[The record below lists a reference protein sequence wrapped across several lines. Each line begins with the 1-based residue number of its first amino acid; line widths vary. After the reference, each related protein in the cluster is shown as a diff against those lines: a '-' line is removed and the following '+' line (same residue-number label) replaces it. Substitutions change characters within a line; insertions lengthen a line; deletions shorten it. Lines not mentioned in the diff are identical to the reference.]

1 MTDRQTTPRGT
12 TMTRIRR
19 TSLGPG
25 LAAAALGALALAA
38 SAAAPATVEA
48 QPATPEIAESTIS
61 VGSGAASLELELA
74 DGATHTIEFRDGRVL
89 LDGEELGSYE
99 PGGALE
105 RSWRDLLADA
115 MREAPAFEMT
125 AEGLRGWDPPAD
137 GPSAGAAAELT
148 DRLDGILRAEPSDR
162 AEDTVSMEGPGGDAV
177 SLAPGRLS
185 FERLAERLGRL
196 QGALDRLGSEAREAG
211 EEVAL
216 VVHDDYEI
224 VEGRS
229 VDGNLALL
237 GGDLA
242 LRGTVRGDVLVLDG
256 TLTLG
261 PTARVDGDVL
271 QVGGDVRRQGGT
283 VTGELLSV
291 QALDGEAAP
300 PAPAEAGDGRDFE
313 DRVEERVRERV
324 RELRDRGEPG
334 FFGGIVRNVGR
345 AVGGVV
351 GWIGVFLMLGLAG
364 VLAVYFVRPRLEVV
378 ADTARHAFGRSFGVG
393 LAGGFLFFPVLLI
406 LVVAV
411 ITWLVIPFYLVAA
424 ALGLLGGLL
433 AVGHAAGEMLA
444 RRRFRYEWMERLRRS
459 NSYYYVLS
467 GLAALLLPF
476 ALAEAL
482 HLFGSWL
489 DPLRGFILFVAITLL
504 SVAVTTGFGA
514 VLLSRGG
521 ERSEYAKP
529 AGEAT
534 ATEPDGGVR

>member
-1 MTDRQTTPRGT
+1 MTTT
-12 TMTRIRR
+12 RR
-19 TSLGPG
+19 TPLGPRPVAPV
-25 LAAAALGALALAA
+25 LAALALAVFAAPPA
-38 SAAAPATVEA
+38 SAEA
-48 QPATPEIAESTIS
+48 QTAAPEIAESTIS
-61 VGSGAASLELELA
+61 VGSGAASLELELEA
-74 DGATHTIEFRDGRVL
+74 GGAHTVEFRDGRVRF
-89 LDGEELGSYE
+89 DGEELGAYE

-105 RSWRDLLADA
+105 RSWRDLLAA
-115 MREAPAFEMT
+115 ATRESPAFEMT
-125 AEGLRGWDPPAD
+125 AERLRGWDPPAD
-137 GPSAGAAAELT
+137 GPSASTAAELT
-148 DRLDGILRAEPSDR
+148 ERLDEILRAEPPVRSD
-162 AEDTVSMEGPGGDAV
+162 DTVSMEGPGGDAV

-211 EEVAL
+211 EDLAL

-224 VEGRS
+224 AEGRT

-242 LRGTVRGDVLVLDG
+242 LRGSVRGDVLVLDG
-256 TLTLG
+256 TLTLE

-271 QVGGDVRRQGGT
+271 QVGGDVEREGGT

-291 QALDGEAAP
+291 RALDGEAGP
-300 PAPAEAGDGRDFE
+300 PAEAADGRDFE

-324 RELRDRGEPG
+324 REIRDRGDRG
-334 FFGGIVRNVGR
+334 FVGGILRNVGR

-364 VLAVYFVRPRLEVV
+364 VLAVYFARPRLEVV

-411 ITWLVIPFYLVAA
+411 ITWLVVPFYLIAA
-424 ALGLLGGLL
+424 ALALLGGLL

-444 RRRFRYEWMERLRRS
+444 RRRFRYEWMERFRRS

-489 DPLRGFILFVAITLL
+489 APLQGFILFVAATVL
-504 SVAVTTGFGA
+504 SAAAVTGFGA
-514 VLLSRGG
+514 VLLSRAG
-521 ERSEYAKP
+521 ERSDYARPGGAP
-529 AGEAT
+529 AA
-534 ATEPDGGVR
+534 AEPEGGVR

>member
-1 MTDRQTTPRGT
+1 MTTT
-12 TMTRIRR
+12 RR
-19 TSLGPG
+19 TPLGPRPVAPVLAVAA
-25 LAAAALGALALAA
+25 LAAAVALP
-38 SAAAPATVEA
+38 APAQA
-48 QPATPEIAESTIS
+48 QPAAPDIAESTIS
-61 VGSGAASLELELA
+61 VSSGSATLELELE
-74 DGATHTIEFRDGRVL
+74 GGGTHTIEFRDGRVR
-89 LDGEELGSYE
+89 LDGEELGTYE

-105 RSWRDLLADA
+105 RSWRDLLAA
-115 MREAPAFEMT
+115 ATRESPAFEMT
-125 AEGLRGWDPPAD
+125 TERLRGWDPPAD
-137 GPSAGAAAELT
+137 GPSASTAAELT
-148 DRLDGILRAEPSDR
+148 GRLDGILRAEPSAR

-196 QGALDRLGSEAREAG
+196 QGALDRLGSEAAEAG
-211 EEVAL
+211 EDLAL

-237 GGDLA
+237 GGDLT
-242 LRGTVRGDVLVLDG
+242 LRGSVRGDVLVLDG
-256 TLTLG
+256 TLTLE

-283 VTGELLSV
+283 VSGEFLSV
-291 QALDGEAAP
+291 RTLEGDAP
-300 PAPAEAGDGRDFE
+300 ARAEAGDGRDFE

-324 RELRDRGEPG
+324 REIRDRGEPG
-334 FFGGIVRNVGR
+334 FFGGVVRNVGR

-351 GWIGVFLMLGLAG
+351 GWVGVFLMLGLAG

-378 ADTARHAFGRSFGVG
+378 ADTARHSFGRSLGVG

-411 ITWLVIPFYLVAA
+411 ITWLVVPFYLVAA
-424 ALGLLGGLL
+424 ALALLGGLL
-433 AVGHAAGEMLA
+433 AVAHTAGEMLA

-489 DPLRGFILFVAITLL
+489 APIRGFILFLAATLL
-504 SVAVTTGFGA
+504 AVAVVAGFGA

-521 ERSEYAKP
+521 ERSDYARP
-529 AGEAT
+529 GRA
-534 ATEPDGGVR
+534 